1 MVKGNKVKEIIT
13 LSVALDQ
20 KERYSLLVCLI
31 TLVGASMLER
41 LLGAIHEE

>member
-1 MVKGNKVKEIIT
+1 MKEIIT

-31 TLVGASMLER
+31 TLVGAIMLER
-41 LLGAIHEE
+41 LLGVSH